1 MCRMIRL
8 IIQID
13 YIHQRSSGDRYLTFR
28 KNLPVRPDEF
38 RPNHPDAILDRII
51 SVVHKVPARVLM
63 WWRLS
68 STFADVKKA
77 INNFK

>member
-1 MCRMIRL
+1 MIGL
-8 IIQID
+8 IIQVD

-38 RPNHPDAILDRII
+38 RPNHPDAILDRIV

-63 WWRLS
+63 WWPFS
-68 STFADVKKA
+68 STFAGVKKP
-77 INNFK
+77 IDDFK